1 MPRPSKSKITV
12 LLLAGLLLLGVLYA
26 LWASRASD
34 SQSADSKPSRAER
47 PANVKTVLTQRQNFS
62 VTRDIPATIAPLQQV
77 VVRPQISGQIERLY
91 FEEGQMLNAGQLMA
105 TLDSRSLRA
114 DLASAEAELAKVH
127 SQLEVAQQEQQRYQS
142 LLSTQAVSQQEVA
155 QLAGQTKQLQA
166 QLRAAQASVQAQQVR
181 LSLTRIIAPIDGRVG
196 LRQVSVGAQIGSN
209 DSNGIATLTQTQP
222 ISVQFG
228 LPEQLL
234 GQQTLLGL
242 PVEVRS
248 MGTDQVLA
256 QTTISRQDSQI
267 DRSTGSLSVRAIL
280 PNPAEQLRSGQSVR
294 VRIAE
299 QSLPQVVTLP
309 TRAIQQGLN
318 QSFVYVVQDGIAHMT
333 PIIRLAQQGEVSA
346 IDGVEANVAVVIEG
360 QLRLKN
366 GSKVNAVPAMID
378 QPALLQATPT
388 KATQTGAM
396 PTKATQTGAGT

>member
-346 IDGVEANVAVVIEG
+346 IEGVEANVAVVIEG

-388 KATQTGAM
+388 KATQTGA
-396 PTKATQTGAGT
+396 GT

>member
-388 KATQTGAM
+388 KATQTGA
-396 PTKATQTGAGT
+396 GT

>member
-333 PIIRLAQQGEVSA
+333 PITRLAQQGEVSA

-388 KATQTGAM
+388 KATQTGA
-396 PTKATQTGAGT
+396 GT

>member
-366 GSKVNAVPAMID
+366 GSKVNTVPAMID